1 MSVWIKER
9 LSLLLSCSHLC
20 LLSLQDGQ
28 QQILPVNQSPV
39 GVLALTELL
48 TSQKCKQKCGNNK
61 KKGKTRQASPKCH
74 RCLRIDFFFLPPVS
88 WRKWVRNCCL
98 ARDSTK
104 LDSVCVQS
112 AVSQQSQHE
121 LAVK

>member
-20 LLSLQDGQ
+20 LLSLWDGQ

-39 GVLALTELL
+39 GVLALAELL

-61 KKGKTRQASPKCH
+61 TKGKTRQASPACH
-74 RCLRIDFFFLPPVS
+74 RCLRIDFPPLLVGE
-88 WRKWVRNCCL
+88 NG
-98 ARDSTK
+98 
-104 LDSVCVQS
+104 
-112 AVSQQSQHE
+112 
-121 LAVK
+121 